1 MFRLVSL
8 TLLMEIK
15 KHIHNIKLPIM
26 KRSEQISK
34 LNETKDWDVIVIG
47 GGASG
52 LGTALDSASRGYKT
66 IMVEAVDFAKGTSSR
81 STKLVHGGVRYLE
94 QGDISLVREALKER
108 GLMAKNAGHV
118 VKNQTFVIPNYNWWG
133 GYFYTIGLTIY
144 DLLAGSLSLGRSKYI
159 SKKKTIE
166 LLPTVEQKGLVN
178 GVIYHDGQFDDSR
191 LAINLAQTAVEKG
204 ACILNYT
211 KVINLLKDD
220 KNQVIGVLVEDKQTG
235 EKKEIKGKVIVNAT
249 GVFTNSIMKMNDKV
263 YKKYIVPSQGIH
275 LVFDKSFLPSDYALM
290 VPKTSD
296 GRVLF
301 AVPWHDKIIVGTTDT
316 LIKSHSLEPIAL
328 ESEIEFVLETA
339 QRFLAKKP
347 TRADVLS
354 VFAGLRPLA
363 APEEE
368 GKSTKEVSRSH
379 KIFVSET
386 GLITITGGKWTTY
399 RKIAEDII
407 DKAISE
413 KKLPK
418 KECKTEHLSIH
429 GNQKTST
436 LDREHHLY
444 VYGSDITKITELQDK
459 EPELKEKI
467 HPNYDF
473 TMAEVAWA
481 IRYEMAQTLD
491 DILARRVRLLYL
503 DTRAAIASSEKVA
516 TLLAKE
522 LGHDEAWK
530 QNQITTFKTLA
541 NGFLLSEFR
550 IK

>member
-1 MFRLVSL
+1 
-8 TLLMEIK
+8 
-15 KHIHNIKLPIM
+15 M
-26 KRSEQISK
+26 KRSEQLSK
-34 LNETKDWDVIVIG
+34 LNETKEWDVIIIG

-52 LGTALDSASRGYKT
+52 LGTALDAASRGYKT

-94 QGDISLVREALKER
+94 QGDISLVKEALKER
-108 GLMAKNAGHV
+108 GLMAQNAGHV

-133 GYFYTIGLTIY
+133 GYFYTIGLTVY
-144 DLLAGSLSLGRSKYI
+144 DLLAGRLSLGRSKYI

-166 LLPTVEQKGLVN
+166 LLPTVEQKGLVS

-220 KNQVIGVLVEDKQTG
+220 KNQVTGVLVEDKETG
-235 EKKEIKGKVIVNAT
+235 EQKEIKGKVTINAT

-347 TRADVLS
+347 TRADVLA

-363 APEEE
+363 APEKE
-368 GKSTKEVSRSH
+368 GQNTKEVSRSH

-418 KECKTEHLSIH
+418 KECKTEHLSIR

-436 LDREHHLY
+436 LDRENHLY
-444 VYGSDITKITELQDK
+444 VYGSDIKNIMALQNNDL
-459 EPELKEKI
+459 ELKEKI
-467 HPNYDF
+467 HPDYDF

-481 IRYEMAQTLD
+481 IRYEMAITLD
-491 DILARRVRLLYL
+491 DILARRVRLLFL
-503 DTRAAIASSEKVA
+503 DSRAAISSCEKVA
-516 TLLAKE
+516 RFMAKE
-522 LGHDEAWK
+522 LGKDELWIT
-530 QNQITTFKTLA
+530 NQISEFKTIA
-541 NGFLLSEFR
+541 SGFLLPEFR
-550 IK
+550 SN